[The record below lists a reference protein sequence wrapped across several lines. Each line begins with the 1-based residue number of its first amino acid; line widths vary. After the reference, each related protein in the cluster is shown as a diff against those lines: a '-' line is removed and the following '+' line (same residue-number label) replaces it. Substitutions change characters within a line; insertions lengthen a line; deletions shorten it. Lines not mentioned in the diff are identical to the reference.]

1 MECEVL
7 LPHISRRGTQIMRA
21 MVDASRHVGVR
32 CIVTETYQKRAP
44 WLMSYGLGHPVRRG
58 WTERHVET
66 GGRLIGWDLG
76 YWDRDQSMRV
86 TVDHNHPWRS
96 LRDMPGDRW
105 AAAGIPLRDD
115 FNPDGPIILV
125 GIGRKSREQFGHRP
139 QEWELNTL
147 AAIRAAYPHRQVL
160 YRPKKPESLAGC
172 SNIEGPIGDV
182 LKGASLVV
190 CRHSNVA
197 IDACIAGVP
206 VVCEDGAAAAL
217 YGSDLANP
225 VNPDRQDRLQ
235 FLQNLAYWQ
244 YRPEEAVQ
252 AWKFL
257 IKVIRDS

>member
-1 MECEVL
+1 MDCEVL
-7 LPHISRRGTQIMRA
+7 LPHISRRGTQIMQA
-21 MVDASRHVGVR
+21 MVEAAPKVGVR

-76 YWDRDQSMRV
+76 YWDRDRSMRV

-105 AAAGIPLRDD
+105 KAAGIQLREDY
-115 FNPDGPIILV
+115 NPDGTIILV
-125 GIGRKSREQFGHRP
+125 GIGRKSREQFGHGP
-139 QEWELNTL
+139 HEWELATL
-147 AAIRAAYPHRQVL
+147 AAIRAAYPNRKVL

-172 SNIEGPIGDV
+172 TSIEGPIGDV

-197 IDACIAGVP
+197 VDACIAGVP

-217 YGSDLANP
+217 YGSDLAHP
-225 VNPDRQDRLQ
+225 VVPDREARLQ

-244 YRPEEAVQ
+244 YRPEEAVL